1 MLTTWPTSKIAKS
14 ISLFFRHVK
23 NYFAFSS
30 HSSGTRLFF
39 RNPPVIRVFI
49 PLTGNEPSKRYPAED
64 SQMKKVLLSLAG
76 ALLAVLAFPA
86 FSSSGSALAAMPDSH
101 YYKLYCASN
110 DFYRHFCRID
120 TYGGVEIVR
129 QKSEAPCIYGR
140 TWGFGD
146 RGIWVDRG
154 CRADFAVGPRRFH
167 DRDRDWDDRY
177 DHDRYDRN
185 GYYDRDGWR
194 H

>member
-1 MLTTWPTSKIAKS
+1 
-14 ISLFFRHVK
+14 
-23 NYFAFSS
+23 
-30 HSSGTRLFF
+30 
-39 RNPPVIRVFI
+39 
-49 PLTGNEPSKRYPAED
+49 
-64 SQMKKVLLSLAG
+64 MKKMLLGLVG
-76 ALLAVLAFPA
+76 ALLAVLAFP
-86 FSSSGSALAAMPDSH
+86 SLGGSSGSALAAMPDGH

-110 DFYRHFCRID
+110 DFYRHFCRVD

-140 TWGFGD
+140 TWGFGE

-167 DRDRDWDDRY
+167 EHDRDWDDRY
-177 DHDRYDRN
+177 DRYDR
-185 GYYDRDGWR
+185 DDWR

>member
-1 MLTTWPTSKIAKS
+1 MLTTWPTSKIPGS

-23 NYFAFSS
+23 HIFAFSS
-30 HSSGTRLFF
+30 CGSGTWCFP
-39 RNPPVIRVFI
+39 RNHPAIRVFI
-49 PLTGNEPSKRYPAED
+49 PPTGNEPSKRYPAED
-64 SQMKKVLLSLAG
+64 SQMKKVLLSLVG
-76 ALLAVLAFPA
+76 VFLAVLAFPA
-86 FSSSGSALAAMPDSH
+86 INGSSGSALAAMPDPH

-167 DRDRDWDDRY
+167 DRDWDERY
-177 DHDRYDRN
+177 DRDRYDRD